1 MMMKHHCKSL
11 LLAALL
17 LGMLP
22 SCANAAEFAF
32 GVIGQSIKTPN
43 DAAPLVQAI
52 AESDADNLAF
62 VVADGFKRADES
74 CSDEL
79 YQQRYG
85 VLANAKNGL
94 ILALAAGDWSECK
107 SRSGRIDGIERL
119 ARLRELFF
127 ADEFSL
133 GASKIPLIRQS
144 ITPKF
149 RSYVENARWEVGNVV
164 FTAFNL
170 PAGNNRYRTEAGRNS
185 EFEDRAIAT
194 RDWLRHT
201 FTNAALHKSTGIVL
215 ICDGNPLAKSG
226 QSRLFENNAR
236 RDGYAEVRQQLTALS
251 AKFPGKVLLIHN
263 RADTKAPHDE
273 KITWH
278 GNVGEL
284 EVDAGWVK
292 VTVKT
297 GSSVLFTAKV
307 GEAQNPNLPQ

>member
-1 MMMKHHCKSL
+1 MKHHCKTL

-17 LGMLP
+17 FGVLP
-22 SCANAAEFAF
+22 SRAGAAEFAF

-43 DAAPLVQAI
+43 DAMPLVQAI

-62 VVADGFKRADES
+62 VVANGFKRADES

-79 YQQRYG
+79 YQQRYN

-107 SRSGRIDGIERL
+107 SRSGHADGIARL
-119 ARLRELFF
+119 GRLRELFF
-127 ADEFSL
+127 PDEFSL
-133 GASKIPLIRQS
+133 GASKIPLIRES

-164 FTAFNL
+164 FTTFNL

-201 FTNAALHKSTGIVL
+201 FTSAAMRKSGGIVL
-215 ICDGNPLAKSG
+215 ICDGNPLPKNG
-226 QSRLFENNAR
+226 QSRLFESNAK
-236 RDGYAEVRQQLTALS
+236 RDGYAEVRQQLTTLA

-263 RADTKAPHDE
+263 RADARAPHDD
-273 KITWH
+273 KIAWR
-278 GNVGEL
+278 GNMGEL

-292 VTVKT
+292 VAVKT

-307 GEAQNPNLPQ
+307 GESQNPIQSQ